1 MTYRTLLKMV
11 PPTAT
16 DQHMG
21 HRVATVNGRQIV
33 MSYRKKP
40 QQQAHA
46 KYEDFL
52 KYDIA
57 HRKDGIGSTFM
68 FTTPICVKIRFMF
81 PHPASV
87 AKRDRNKT
95 FLKTTRPD
103 LDNMAKGLMD
113 CIANVGIIQDDAL
126 VWHLELEKFLVP
138 ADKYGIDIEID
149 DNQPTDNN

>member
-1 MTYRTLLKMV
+1 MTYKTFLRMV

-21 HRVATVNGRQIV
+21 HRVATVNGRQVV

-52 KYDIA
+52 KHDIST
-57 HRKDGIGSTFM
+57 RQDGIGSTFM
-68 FTTPICVKIRFMF
+68 FTKPVQVWIQFKF
-81 PHPASV
+81 PHTSNV

-113 CIANVGIIQDDAL
+113 CITNVGILQDDAL
-126 VWHLELEKFLVP
+126 VWRLELEKFMVP
-138 ADKYGIDIEID
+138 ANKCGVYIEITD
-149 DNQPTDNN
+149 DEEKV